1 MTASKFA
8 NRLSGYIGVEPENEV
23 RNMNAAKMEFENHT
37 VTVLGSD
44 PEFNVIFEESGHHV
58 FSFNVDTDTFTGFA
72 DNPEAI
78 GTLGSLIN
86 EKIRPDHS

>member
-8 NRLSGYIGVEPENEV
+8 NRLKDHIGVEPKNET
-23 RNMNAAKMEFENHT
+23 RQLNAATMEFEDHT
-37 VTVLGSD
+37 ITVLGSD

-58 FSFNVDTDTFTGFA
+58 FSMNVNINAFTGFA

-86 EKIRPDHS
+86 EKIRS

>member
-8 NRLSGYIGVEPENEV
+8 NRLKGYIGAEPENEV
-23 RNMNAAKMEFENHT
+23 RKMNAAKIEFDGYT

-44 PEFNVIFEESGHHV
+44 PEYNVIFEQAGQHV
-58 FSFNVDTDTFTGFA
+58 FSMNINTDEYTGFA

-78 GTLGSLIN
+78 GAIGSLIN
-86 EKIRPDHS
+86 ENMRPDL